1 MTRTFIN
8 GLLLDQATNSPEQAL
23 QKAVAAYLDAVL
35 VPPWYYTAIGHGGG
49 GRTRGAILKGMGL
62 KAGVW
67 DILILGAD
75 RFVAWIELKSARGK
89 LTSEQQDFGEMARA
103 FGNYTGQVRSIED
116 VRAALDMWQ
125 IPTRE
130 SRLTATAAR

>member
-1 MTRTFIN
+1 MTR
-8 GLLLDQATNSPEQAL
+8 PEQAL

-49 GRTRGAILKGMGL
+49 GKVRGAILRGMGL

-67 DILILGAD
+67 DILILGPD
-75 RFVAWIELKSARGK
+75 RFIGWIELKSATGR
-89 LTSEQQDFGEMARA
+89 LSPEQKA
-103 FGNYTGQVRSIED
+103 FGAMAHSFGHHVGSATSIGEVRLGLWLWE
-116 VRAALDMWQ
+116 